1 MDSRHDTRGVA
12 IIGMACRFP
21 GANSVGAFWANLCGG
36 VESIR
41 FFSDAELLAAG
52 VDAALLR
59 EPGYVKAAPVLEGA
73 DAFDAA
79 FFEYSPREAVLMD
92 PQHRLFLEVARE
104 AFDDAGYHPESY
116 EGVAGVFAGGG
127 GIVTSYLIAHPGHPA
142 LAGQTAS
149 IPHIGNDKDF
159 LATRVSYKLNLTGPS
174 ITVQT
179 ACSTSL
185 VAVHLACQSLSA
197 GECDVVLAGA
207 ATVRTP
213 QVSGYLAEKGNVH
226 SLDGR
231 CRPFDAAGT
240 GTIFGSGVAAVLLK
254 RLPDAIADGDHVY
267 AVIKGTAVN
276 NDGGRKVSYTAPSVH
291 GQARAM
297 VEALAL
303 ADVSPDTIQYV
314 ECHATGT
321 VVGDPLEIQALT
333 RAFRTGTD
341 RTGFCAVGSVKGNI
355 GHPEQAAGLAG
366 LIKTALALQHRQIPP
381 TLHLVTPNP
390 SIDFAQ
396 SPFYVTTVARGW
408 PTGGT
413 PRRAAVNSL
422 GIGGTNAFAI
432 LEEAPEPAPETPPT
446 DRLAHVFTLSAKS
459 PAALSLY
466 AARMGDFLTGHPDAP
481 IEAVC
486 YTSNVSRSQLPY
498 RLAVTSGS
506 VLEVADQM
514 RDVAER
520 QPADRPSA
528 VNADEPDV
536 VFLCSGQGSQYTG
549 MGAGLYRA
557 HPLFR
562 EVLDECDAIV
572 RPHLERPLIDVLWAS
587 GSDPALINDT
597 GWTQPAL
604 FAIEWA
610 LAKLW
615 ESWGVRPAAIMGHSV
630 GELVAACLSG
640 VMDLKDG
647 LRLVAERGRL
657 MQSLPQKGGMAVVGA
672 PEDVVERAIA
682 DAKRRVTIAAVNG
695 PRN

>member
-1 MDSRHDTRGVA
+1 MDSRDDTRGVA

-73 DAFDAA
+73 DTFDAA
-79 FFEYSPREAVLMD
+79 SFGYAAREVVLMD

-104 AFDDAGYHPESY
+104 AFDDAGYHAESY
-116 EGVAGVFAGGG
+116 DGVAGVFAGGG
-127 GIVTSYLIAHPGHPA
+127 GIVTSYLIAHPGHAA
-142 LAGQTAS
+142 LVGQTAS

-185 VAVHLACQSLSA
+185 VAVHLACQSLLA

-213 QVSGYLAEKGNVH
+213 QVGGYLAEKGNVH

-231 CRPFDAAGT
+231 CRPFDASGT

-254 RLPDAIADGDHVY
+254 RLPDAIADGDHIY

-276 NDGGRKVSYTAPSVH
+276 NDGGQKVSYTAPSVH

-333 RAFRTGTD
+333 RAFKTGTD
-341 RTGFCAVGSVKGNI
+341 RTGFCVVGSVKGNI

-366 LIKTALALQHRQIPP
+366 LIKTALALRHRRIPA

-390 SIDFAQ
+390 NIDFAQ
-396 SPFYVTTVARGW
+396 SPFYVTTESREW
-408 PTGGT
+408 PAVEC

-432 LEEAPEPAPETPPT
+432 LEEAPASERPGTTST
-446 DRLAHVFTLSAKS
+446 DRLGHVFTLSARS

-466 AARMGDFLTGHPDAP
+466 AMRMHEYLTDQPDAS

-486 YTSNVSRSQLPY
+486 HTSNVSRSQLPY
-498 RLAVTSGS
+498 RLAVTASS
-506 VLEVADQM
+506 IPELTDQM
-514 RDVAER
+514 RDAAER
-520 QPADRPSA
+520 EPADRPSA
-528 VNADEPDV
+528 GNADEPDV
-536 VFLCSGQGSQYTG
+536 VFLFSGQGSQYVG
-549 MGAGLYRA
+549 MGAGLYRG
-557 HPLFR
+557 HP
-562 EVLDECDAIV
+562 
-572 RPHLERPLIDVLWAS
+572 
-587 GSDPALINDT
+587 
-597 GWTQPAL
+597 
-604 FAIEWA
+604 
-610 LAKLW
+610 
-615 ESWGVRPAAIMGHSV
+615 
-630 GELVAACLSG
+630 
-640 VMDLKDG
+640 
-647 LRLVAERGRL
+647 
-657 MQSLPQKGGMAVVGA
+657 
-672 PEDVVERAIA
+672 
-682 DAKRRVTIAAVNG
+682 
-695 PRN
+695 